1 MMFWF
6 FAAGLVALALLFVLV
21 PLLRRR
27 TEARVVDSAGSNLS
41 VLRDQ
46 VTELDAELAAGSI
59 GAEQHG
65 LARGE
70 LERRA
75 LEEAGATA
83 DQPAAPGARGT
94 AWVLGFAIP
103 AFAIGVYLAIGSPRG
118 IVGSGSPVADEQA
131 QVTPGQVEEMVAR
144 LAQNLEKNPG
154 NPEGWTLLGRT
165 YGALGKFS
173 DSARAYARASA
184 LLPRD
189 AQLLVD
195 HADALAMAQ
204 GRKVGG
210 EPLRLVQEALKLD
223 PDNLKALALAG
234 NEAFERRDFKAA
246 TDFWQRAARAAP
258 RGSELAQAIEANI
271 AEARMLGNIAPPAG
285 AGPAAAQG
293 SPGAAAVGAVGGRV
307 TLSPALAARVAPT
320 DTLFVFARA
329 AEGPRMPLAILRRSA
344 GDLPTSFRLDD
355 SMAMAP
361 EMKLSN
367 FGNVVIGARVSKSG
381 NAAPRSGDLQGQS
394 APIKVGGG
402 DIEIV
407 IDQVVP

>member
-1 MMFWF
+1 MMFWIC
-6 FAAGLVALALLFVLV
+6 AAGLVALALLFVLV

-27 TEARVVDSAGSNLS
+27 TEARLVDSAGSNLS

-46 VTELDAELAAGSI
+46 VAELDAELAAGSI

-75 LEEAGATA
+75 LEEAGAA
-83 DQPAAPGARGT
+83 DTPAAPGARGT
-94 AWVLGFAIP
+94 AWVLGVAIP
-103 AFAIGVYLAIGSPRG
+103 AFAIGVYLAIGNPGG
-118 IVGSGSPVADEQA
+118 IVGTGSPVADEQA

-165 YGALGKFS
+165 YGALGRFG

-189 AQLLVD
+189 AQLLAD

-204 GRKVGG
+204 DRKVGG
-210 EPLRLVQEALKLD
+210 EPLRLIQEALKLD

-234 NEAFERRDFKAA
+234 SEAFERRDFKAA

-258 RGSELAQAIEANI
+258 PGSELAQAIEANI
-271 AEARMLGNIAPPAG
+271 AEARTLGNIAPPVA

-293 SPGAAAVGAVGGRV
+293 SPGSAAGGTVGGRV
-307 TLSPALAARVAPT
+307 TLSPALAAKVAPT

-329 AEGPRMPLAILRRSA
+329 AAGPRMPLAILRRSA

-367 FGNVVIGARVSKSG
+367 FGSVVIGARVSKSG
-381 NAAPRSGDLQGQS
+381 NAAPQSGDLQGQS

>member
-1 MMFWF
+1 MMFWIC
-6 FAAGLVALALLFVLV
+6 AAGLVALALLFVLV

-27 TEARVVDSAGSNLS
+27 TEARLVDSAGSNLS

-46 VTELDAELAAGSI
+46 VAELDAELAAGSI

-75 LEEAGATA
+75 LEEAGAA
-83 DQPAAPGARGT
+83 DTPAAPGARGT
-94 AWVLGFAIP
+94 AWVLGVAIP
-103 AFAIGVYLAIGSPRG
+103 AFAIGVYLAIGNPRG
-118 IVGSGSPVADEQA
+118 IVGTGSPVADEQA

-165 YGALGKFS
+165 YGALGRFG

-189 AQLLVD
+189 AQLLAD

-210 EPLRLVQEALKLD
+210 ESLRLIQEALKLD
-223 PDNLKALALAG
+223 PHNLKALALAG
-234 NEAFERRDFKAA
+234 SDAFERRDFKAA
-246 TDFWQRAARAAP
+246 TDYWQRAARAAP
-258 RGSELAQAIEANI
+258 PGSELAQAIEANI
-271 AEARMLGNIAPPAG
+271 AEARTLGNVAPPVA

-293 SPGAAAVGAVGGRV
+293 SPGSAAGATVGGRV
-307 TLSPALAARVAPT
+307 TLSPALAAKVAPT

-329 AEGPRMPLAILRRSA
+329 AAGPRMPLAILRRSA

-367 FGNVVIGARVSKSG
+367 FGSVVIGARVSKSG
-381 NAAPRSGDLQGQS
+381 NAAPQSGDLQGQS

>member
-1 MMFWF
+1 MMFWIC
-6 FAAGLVALALLFVLV
+6 AAGLVALALLFVLV

-27 TEARVVDSAGSNLS
+27 TEARLVDSAGSNLS

-46 VTELDAELAAGSI
+46 VAELDAELAAGSI

-75 LEEAGATA
+75 LEEAGAA
-83 DQPAAPGARGT
+83 DTPAAPGARGT
-94 AWVLGFAIP
+94 AWVLGVAIP
-103 AFAIGVYLAIGSPRG
+103 AFAIGVYLAIGNPGG
-118 IVGSGSPVADEQA
+118 IVGTGSPVADEQA

-165 YGALGKFS
+165 YGALGRFG

-189 AQLLVD
+189 AQLLAD

-210 EPLRLVQEALKLD
+210 ESLRLIQEALKLD

-234 NEAFERRDFKAA
+234 SEAFERRDFKAA

-258 RGSELAQAIEANI
+258 PGSELAQAIEANI
-271 AEARMLGNIAPPAG
+271 AEARTLGNIAPPVA

-293 SPGAAAVGAVGGRV
+293 SPGSAAGATVGGRV
-307 TLSPALAARVAPT
+307 TLSPALAAKVAPT

-329 AEGPRMPLAILRRSA
+329 AAGPRMPLAILRRSA

-367 FGNVVIGARVSKSG
+367 FGSVVIGARVSKSG
-381 NAAPRSGDLQGQS
+381 NAAPQSGDLQGQS

>member
-1 MMFWF
+1 MMFWIC
-6 FAAGLVALALLFVLV
+6 AAGLVALALLFVLV

-27 TEARVVDSAGSNLS
+27 TEARLVDSAGSNLS

-46 VTELDAELAAGSI
+46 VAELDAELAAGSI

-75 LEEAGATA
+75 LEEAGAA
-83 DQPAAPGARGT
+83 DTPAAPGARGT
-94 AWVLGFAIP
+94 AWVLGVAIP
-103 AFAIGVYLAIGSPRG
+103 AFAIGVYLAIGNPRG
-118 IVGSGSPVADEQA
+118 IVGTGSPVADEQA

-165 YGALGKFS
+165 YGALGRFG

-210 EPLRLVQEALKLD
+210 EPLRLIQEALKLD
-223 PDNLKALALAG
+223 PHNLKALALAG
-234 NEAFERRDFKAA
+234 SEAFERRDFKAA

-258 RGSELAQAIEANI
+258 PGSELAQAIEANI
-271 AEARMLGNIAPPAG
+271 AEARTLGNVAPPVA

-293 SPGAAAVGAVGGRV
+293 SPGSAAGGTVGGRV
-307 TLSPALAARVAPT
+307 TLSPALAAKVAPT

-329 AEGPRMPLAILRRSA
+329 AAGPRMPLAILRRSA

-367 FGNVVIGARVSKSG
+367 FGSVVIGARVSKSG
-381 NAAPRSGDLQGQS
+381 NAAPQSGDLQGQS

>member
-1 MMFWF
+1 MMFWIC
-6 FAAGLVALALLFVLV
+6 AAGLVALALLFVLV

-27 TEARVVDSAGSNLS
+27 TEARLVDSAGSNLS

-46 VTELDAELAAGSI
+46 VAELDAELAAGSI

-75 LEEAGATA
+75 LEEAGAA
-83 DQPAAPGARGT
+83 DTPAAPGARGT
-94 AWVLGFAIP
+94 AWVLGVAIP
-103 AFAIGVYLAIGSPRG
+103 AFAIGVYLAIGNPRG
-118 IVGSGSPVADEQA
+118 IVGTGSPVADEQA

-165 YGALGKFS
+165 YGALGRFG

-189 AQLLVD
+189 AQLLAD

-204 GRKVGG
+204 DRKVGG
-210 EPLRLVQEALKLD
+210 EPLRLIQEALKLD

-234 NEAFERRDFKAA
+234 SEAFERRDFKAA

-258 RGSELAQAIEANI
+258 PGSELAQAIEANI
-271 AEARMLGNIAPPAG
+271 AEARTLGNVAPPVA

-293 SPGAAAVGAVGGRV
+293 SPGSAAGGTVGGRV
-307 TLSPALAARVAPT
+307 TLSPALAAKVAPT

-329 AEGPRMPLAILRRSA
+329 AAGPRMPLAILRRSA

-367 FGNVVIGARVSKSG
+367 FGSVVIGARVSKSG
-381 NAAPRSGDLQGQS
+381 NAAPQSGDLQGQS

>member
-1 MMFWF
+1 MFWIC
-6 FAAGLVALALLFVLV
+6 AAGLVALALLFVLV

-27 TEARVVDSAGSNLS
+27 TEARLVDSAGSNLS

-46 VTELDAELAAGSI
+46 VAELDAELAAGSI

-75 LEEAGATA
+75 LEEAGAA
-83 DQPAAPGARGT
+83 DTPAAPGARGT
-94 AWVLGFAIP
+94 AWVLGVAIP
-103 AFAIGVYLAIGSPRG
+103 AFAIGVYLAIGNPRG
-118 IVGSGSPVADEQA
+118 IVGTGSPVADEQA

-165 YGALGKFS
+165 YGALGRFG

-189 AQLLVD
+189 AQLLAD

-204 GRKVGG
+204 DRKVGG
-210 EPLRLVQEALKLD
+210 EPLRLIQEALKLD

-234 NEAFERRDFKAA
+234 SEAFERRDFKAA

-258 RGSELAQAIEANI
+258 PGSELAQAIEANI
-271 AEARMLGNIAPPAG
+271 AEARTLGNVAPPVA

-293 SPGAAAVGAVGGRV
+293 SPGSAAGGTVGGRV
-307 TLSPALAARVAPT
+307 TLSPALAAKVAPT

-329 AEGPRMPLAILRRSA
+329 AAGPRMPLAILRRSA

-367 FGNVVIGARVSKSG
+367 FGSVVIGARVSKSG
-381 NAAPRSGDLQGQS
+381 NAAPQSGDLQGQS